1 MNSIFPGGQIP
12 SMGDSR
18 PPFPPAP
25 GDPPNGGPRP
35 PIPPGGPR
43 RRTRGAARLVRGLYV
58 SLALLTFFAVF
69 VATVGAREALASRTQ
84 AVRQTIAANPPL
96 SRTIIVN
103 STWTDV
109 QGALASASLYGPPPA
124 VTASTISAIGGQ
136 LRGDFDR
143 GSVSLGPAGA
153 DLSLMTTG
161 LNLLPS
167 TLPGT
172 GGTAVRIEVTERQP
186 FPEQMRLVAGRYP
199 VATPAPSP
207 AASAGM
213 PVIVQPGAKPI
224 IVNPSTGRPIAVKPG
239 GKHPAPAPKL
249 PTLEVAMSTQTAARF
264 GLHAG
269 AKFVMTG
276 PESAQT
282 GKIVRVTVLV
292 TGIVAP
298 TDPTSNFW
306 TADPTI
312 LAPGLQGPNDNPYWA
327 GAAMV
332 GPGETQEL
340 ENYFGTASLQLEWVF
355 PVDASSL
362 TGQQVQ
368 PLTTALGD
376 LTSQVPTLTGN
387 LAPVA
392 PTLTTNSS
400 LQFALEQFTAT
411 AQSVDTLLWLLYVSL
426 VITGLAVLLLAGRMV
441 AMRRRA
447 ELTVIRAR
455 GASLRQIAFGT
466 AGGAALVCIPAAAI
480 AVALAIIA
488 VPGAGSAQ
496 AAGAAGGWWPPIAIL
511 VVAVGGPALI
521 AAWQH
526 RLPKPGIADR
536 RQTRARTRLIV
547 EVMLI
552 AAAVA
557 GIVVFRSQGSQAG
570 SGVNFYTS
578 SAPAL
583 VAIPVVIVVLR
594 LYPLVLR
601 GLLRLSTRTSRAP
614 AFLGL
619 ARASRT
625 ALTPALPAF
634 ALVLA
639 LTVAAF
645 AGMVR
650 DAVTNGEVAASWQTT
665 GADVRVTP
673 APNLI
678 ITPTAVR
685 EIASVP
691 GVTHATGVFNEFW
704 STPAGAQLTVL
715 AVDPASYA
723 ALVAS
728 SQGFPQVPAGLL
740 AVPARAGAA
749 QPVLASPQALADLGH
764 GVVSLTTFQAQE
776 AAIPVRVAGVL
787 SGTPALPGGGA
798 FVVVPVAAI
807 RSTATPPVPTPV
819 TEMLL
824 NGGSID
830 HARLSAVVGRLLF
843 GGTVGYR
850 SDVLSGLA
858 GGPLQRGAFTLFT
871 LAVGVAAALG
881 LAVMLLELALGA
893 SERDATLARLATMG
907 LGEGQRARVVAL
919 EVLPAV
925 IAAALA
931 AWACAVA
938 LPRVLAPDIDLSV
951 FTGSSNSVPL
961 AANVA
966 SVAVPILGLA
976 VVAVV
981 ALGIEIRW
989 GRRRGAASLRV
1000 GE

>member
-1 MNSIFPGGQIP
+1 MRNL
-12 SMGDSR
+12 
-18 PPFPPAP
+18 A
-25 GDPPNGGPRP
+25 
-35 PIPPGGPR
+35 
-43 RRTRGAARLVRGLYV
+43 VRGIYI

-84 AVRQTIAANPPL
+84 ALRQTIAANPAL
-96 SRTIIVN
+96 SRTIIVT

-109 QGALASASLYGPPPA
+109 QGALASSNPYGSPPT
-124 VTASTISAIGGQ
+124 VTSSTISAIGGQ
-136 LRGDFDR
+136 LRGDFNH
-143 GSVSLGPAGA
+143 GPVSLGPASA
-153 DLSLMTTG
+153 DLSSMTTG
-161 LNLLPS
+161 LNMLPPPS

-172 GGTAVRIEVTERQP
+172 GGTSVRLEITERQP
-186 FPEQMRLVAGRYP
+186 FPSQMRLVAGRYP
-199 VATPAPSP
+199 AATPIPSP
-207 AASAGM
+207 TASAGM
-213 PVIVQPGAKPI
+213 PVVTQPGAKPI
-224 IVNPSTGRPIAVKPG
+224 VVNPSTGKPIAVKPG
-239 GKHPAPAPKL
+239 TSKPKAPPL
-249 PTLEVAMSTQTAARF
+249 PTLEVAMSKQTAAKF

-269 AKFVMTG
+269 SKFEMTG

-282 GKIVRVTVLV
+282 GQIVKVNVLV
-292 TGIVAP
+292 TGIVVA
-298 TDPTSNFW
+298 TDPKSNFW

-312 LAPGLQGPNDNPYWA
+312 VAPGLQGPTDNPYWA

-332 GPGETQEL
+332 GPDETQEL
-340 ENYFGTASLQLEWVF
+340 ERYFGTASLQLEWVF
-355 PVDASSL
+355 PLAL
-362 TGQQVQ
+362 TAVTAQQVQ
-368 PLTTALGD
+368 ALSTALGN

-400 LQFALEQFTAT
+400 LQFALEQFIAT

-426 VITGLAVLLLAGRMV
+426 TVTGLAVLLLAGRMV

-447 ELTVIRAR
+447 ELAVIRAR
-455 GASLRQIAFGT
+455 GASLRQIAVST
-466 AGGAALVCIPAAAI
+466 AGGAALVCVPAAVI
-480 AVALAIIA
+480 AVVLAIVA
-488 VPGAGSAQ
+488 VPGAGSVQ
-496 AAGAAGGWWPPIAIL
+496 AAGAAGGWWPPIAVL

-526 RLPKPGIADR
+526 RLPKPGITDR

-552 AAAVA
+552 AASVA
-557 GIVVFRSQGSQAG
+557 GLVVFRNQGSQAG
-570 SGVNFYTS
+570 SGVNLYTS
-578 SAPAL
+578 SAPVL

-594 LYPLVLR
+594 LYPLLLR
-601 GLLRLSTRTSRAP
+601 GLLRLSARTSRAP

-665 GADVRVTP
+665 GADVTVTP

-678 ITPTAVR
+678 ITPTTVR

-691 GVTHATGVFNEFW
+691 GVTHATGVYNTLW

-723 ALVAS
+723 ALVAG
-728 SQGFPQVPAGLL
+728 SQGFPAVDAASI
-740 AVPARAGAA
+740 AVPARAGAP

-764 GVVSLTTFQAQE
+764 GVVSLATYQGQE

-787 SGTPALPGGGA
+787 SSTPALPGGGA
-798 FVVVPVAAI
+798 FVIMPVAAI
-807 RSTATPPVPTPV
+807 KSTATPPVPTPV
-819 TEMLL
+819 TLMLL

-830 HARLSAVVGRLLF
+830 RARLSAVTGHLLF
-843 GGTVGYR
+843 GGTVTYR
-850 SDVLSGLA
+850 SDVLAGLTS
-858 GGPLQRGAFTLFT
+858 GPLQHGAFTLFT

-907 LGEGQRARVVAL
+907 LGERQRAWVVAL

-925 IAAALA
+925 IAAGLA

-938 LPRVLAPDIDLSV
+938 LPRALAPDINLSV
-951 FTGSSNSVPL
+951 FTGSSASVPL
-961 AANVA
+961 AANVV
-966 SVAVPILGLA
+966 SVAVPLFGLA
-976 VVAVV
+976 LVAVV

>member
-1 MNSIFPGGQIP
+1 MRNL
-12 SMGDSR
+12 
-18 PPFPPAP
+18 A
-25 GDPPNGGPRP
+25 
-35 PIPPGGPR
+35 
-43 RRTRGAARLVRGLYV
+43 VRGIYI

-84 AVRQTIAANPPL
+84 ALRQTIAANPAL
-96 SRTIIVN
+96 SRTIIVT

-109 QGALASASLYGPPPA
+109 QGALASSNPYGSPPT
-124 VTASTISAIGGQ
+124 VTSSTISAIGGQ
-136 LRGDFDR
+136 LRGDFNH
-143 GSVSLGPAGA
+143 GPVSLGPASA

-161 LNLLPS
+161 LNMLPPPS

-172 GGTAVRIEVTERQP
+172 GGTSVKLEITERQP
-186 FPEQMRLVAGRYP
+186 FPSQMRLVAGRYP
-199 VATPAPSP
+199 AATPIPSP
-207 AASAGM
+207 TASAGM
-213 PVIVQPGAKPI
+213 PVVTQPGAKPI
-224 IVNPSTGRPIAVKPG
+224 VVNPSTGKPIAVKPG
-239 GKHPAPAPKL
+239 TSKPKAPPL
-249 PTLEVAMSTQTAARF
+249 PTLEVAMSKQTAAKF

-269 AKFVMTG
+269 SKFVMTG

-282 GKIVRVTVLV
+282 GQIVKVTVLV

-298 TDPTSNFW
+298 TDPNSNFW

-312 LAPGLQGPNDNPYWA
+312 VAPGLQGPTDNPYWA

-340 ENYFGTASLQLEWVF
+340 ERYFGTGQSPAGVGVPARRLT
-355 PVDASSL
+355 AL

-368 PLTTALGD
+368 PLSTALGN

-392 PTLTTNSS
+392 PTLATYSS
-400 LQFALEQFTAT
+400 LQFALEQFIAT

-426 VITGLAVLLLAGRMV
+426 TVTGLAVLLLAGRMV

-447 ELTVIRAR
+447 ELAVIRAR
-455 GASLRQIAFGT
+455 GASLRQIAVST
-466 AGGAALVCIPAAAI
+466 AGGAALVCVPAAVI
-480 AVALAIIA
+480 AVVLAIVA
-488 VPGAGSAQ
+488 VPGAGSVQ
-496 AAGAAGGWWPPIAIL
+496 AAGAAGGWWPPIAVL

-526 RLPKPGIADR
+526 RLPKPGITDR

-552 AAAVA
+552 AASVA
-557 GIVVFRSQGSQAG
+557 GLVVFRNQGSQAG
-570 SGVNFYTS
+570 SGVNLYTS
-578 SAPAL
+578 SAPVL

-601 GLLRLSTRTSRAP
+601 GLLRLSARTSRAP

-665 GADVRVTP
+665 GADVTVTP

-678 ITPTAVR
+678 IPPAAVR

-691 GVTHATGVFNEFW
+691 GVTHATGVFNDTLEH
-704 STPAGAQLTVL
+704 PGGRAAHRPRGGPGQLRGAGGRL
-715 AVDPASYA
+715 P
-723 ALVAS
+723 
-728 SQGFPQVPAGLL
+728 GVPAGGRR
-740 AVPARAGAA
+740 PDSGARPGRSAAAG
-749 QPVLASPQALADLGH
+749 P
-764 GVVSLTTFQAQE
+764 GVTAGRWPISATAWSRSRPTRRQE

-787 SGTPALPGGGA
+787 SSTPALPGGGA
-798 FVVVPVAAI
+798 FVIMPVAAI
-807 RSTATPPVPTPV
+807 KSTATPPVPTPV

-830 HARLSAVVGRLLF
+830 HARLSRGDRPPAVRRHRHLPLRRAFRAHRRPAPARGVHAVHARGR
-843 GGTVGYR
+843 GGR
-850 SDVLSGLA
+850 R
-858 GGPLQRGAFTLFT
+858 PRPRGD
-871 LAVGVAAALG
+871 AARARARRLG
-881 LAVMLLELALGA
+881 TG
-893 SERDATLARLATMG
+893 RDAR
-907 LGEGQRARVVAL
+907 
-919 EVLPAV
+919 PAGHDG
-925 IAAALA
+925 
-931 AWACAVA
+931 
-938 LPRVLAPDIDLSV
+938 P
-951 FTGSSNSVPL
+951 
-961 AANVA
+961 
-966 SVAVPILGLA
+966 
-976 VVAVV
+976 
-981 ALGIEIRW
+981 
-989 GRRRGAASLRV
+989 RRGAAGLGGGARGAARGHRGGGGRLGLRGGAAPGAGPGHRPVGVHRVLRLGAAGSQRRV
-1000 GE
+1000 GRGTASRPRIGRCGGAWHRDKVGTPTRRSVPSSGRMNGRTW